1 MKNYNRSNIQLARN
15 LRKNMTPWE
24 RKLWYEYLNQYP
36 LRFQRQKAIGDYIVD
51 FYCAKAQL
59 VIELDGGGHYDDKQ
73 ILADQQRTKALEA
86 MGLRIIRICN
96 LDIDKNFMG
105 VCEFIDMQ
113 AQQSLPQS
121 ASLTAP
127 SSEGALQAPRR
138 IFALGFFDG
147 VHLGHQA
154 LLKQSLS
161 LAQIHSAQA
170 AVITFDRHPMSLFTP
185 QSPALVN
192 TAADRERLLKQFGI
206 QYIHSIP
213 VTKEVMSTSWQ
224 NFLAELQDLGA
235 VGFVCGNDFR
245 FGHRGEGDAEK
256 LQAYCAQQQLPCIVV
271 PEQTVDGIR
280 ISSSHIR
287 SLLEQGKVEE
297 ANRFLGHPH
306 IFTGTVVPGRQL
318 GRTIGI
324 PTANLHLPEDVLI
337 PKFGVYACI
346 ACFDGKKLPAV
357 TNIGTRPT
365 VNGHHITVEPWI
377 LDFSGDLYGQEITLE
392 FHHFLRPEQKFA
404 SLEELQQEI
413 LNNAQ
418 QTRNL
423 LDFCKKVGK

>member
-1 MKNYNRSNIQLARN
+1 
-15 LRKNMTPWE
+15 
-24 RKLWYEYLNQYP
+24 
-36 LRFQRQKAIGDYIVD
+36 
-51 FYCAKAQL
+51 
-59 VIELDGGGHYDDKQ
+59 
-73 ILADQQRTKALEA
+73 
-86 MGLRIIRICN
+86 
-96 LDIDKNFMG
+96 
-105 VCEFIDMQ
+105 
-113 AQQSLPQS
+113 
-121 ASLTAP
+121 
-127 SSEGALQAPRR
+127 
-138 IFALGFFDG
+138 
-147 VHLGHQA
+147 
-154 LLKQSLS
+154 
-161 LAQIHSAQA
+161 
-170 AVITFDRHPMSLFTP
+170 MSLFTP